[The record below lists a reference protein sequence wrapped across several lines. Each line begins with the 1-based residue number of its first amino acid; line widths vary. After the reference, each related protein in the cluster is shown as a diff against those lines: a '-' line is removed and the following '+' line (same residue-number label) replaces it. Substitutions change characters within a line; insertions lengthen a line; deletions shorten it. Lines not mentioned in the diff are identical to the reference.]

1 MTTVV
6 SSNGDAYSSARSQI
20 ATSTQAQ
27 LAKITDNA
35 ATAEK
40 ARQMFRADPSLRR
53 EDVATELGMSA
64 RWAGTRKAE
73 VRAERGK
80 GRLAAN
86 GGGPASGVSPPRLP
100 TPRAIDRKRTASVR
114 PRYGRA
120 PWYLVAV
127 VVAAIGMVAT
137 VTFTIS
143 YSHIRHLAFES
154 GLAGHA
160 GMYPLGIDGLVI
172 ACTGFLMVDKLNGRR
187 GPWLARLGVVLGLAG
202 TIAGNVLAVP
212 QHPVAMVGAGIMP
225 AALAVVVHLG
235 FRFLGREP

>member
-1 MTTVV
+1 MTATL
-6 SSNGDAYSSARSQI
+6 NGDREAVYERW
-20 ATSTQAQ
+20 
-27 LAKITDNA
+27 A
-35 ATAEK
+35 ADGGRWTISE
-40 ARQMFRADPSLRR
+40 
-53 EDVATELGMSA
+53 VAAELGLGV
-64 RWAGTRKAE
+64 RQAGTVSREWK
-73 VRAERGK
+73 V
-80 GRLAAN
+80 RLAAN
-86 GGGPASGVSPPRLP
+86 GGGPASGVSPPRMP
-100 TPRAIDRKRTASVR
+100 APRAIAPKRTASVR
-114 PRYGRA
+114 PRHGKA
-120 PWYLVAV
+120 PWYLVTV

-143 YSHIRHLAFES
+143 YSHIRHLALES

-212 QHPVAMVGAGIMP
+212 RVPVAMVGAGIMP